1 MAASDDSPV
10 TAGQFNKFVET
21 LVNALNETLECMYR
35 RFDSIDGRLAA
46 LDERVGRLDALYK
59 KVDLLE
65 ESTSGM
71 EAKMASV
78 SQNTDLI
85 PKIFHTS
92 MAKT

>member
-46 LDERVGRLDALYK
+46 LDERVGRL
-59 KVDLLE
+59 E
-65 ESTSGM
+65 ESTSSM
-71 EAKMASV
+71 EAKVTSV

-85 PKIFHTS
+85 PKIFHIS